1 MPHSPLEVQTD
12 LDAVCLAFTAC
23 PRGDVTTGPC
33 SRVQAQRGRGRTAS
47 AAGGRGNAMAV
58 SRANQDRASA
68 LRQVRRALRTFPLP
82 STLPPRQ

>member
-23 PRGDVTTGPC
+23 PRGDVTTGPR

-47 AAGGRGNAMAV
+47 GRGNAMAV